1 MAYMKRIIKDLDVDF
16 VGGQDALTVEE
27 DNAISAYLL
36 QQKLLRISSIKVK
49 SRTVKRSKTVF

>member
-1 MAYMKRIIKDLDVDF
+1 MKRIIKDLDVDF